1 MQGGGGARSEAGEP
15 MVGQGAIKGGGR
27 GGFDAFQLVRQRQE
41 FGGVI
46 DARTLPRVVDRL
58 AGAEAVPLAWRIAG
72 TADASGRPAVA
83 VAIEGGVPLECQGCL
98 QAFTWP
104 VQQRTL
110 LLLARDEAE
119 LGRLDA
125 LDEHEVVLASA
136 PLDARELVEDELLLT
151 LPFAPRCTRT
161 DCGVQPADAPAERAP
176 SAFAALAG
184 VRAPDAGKRR
194 RGS

>member
-1 MQGGGGARSEAGEP
+1 M
-15 MVGQGAIKGGGR
+15 
-27 GGFDAFQLVRQRQE
+27 
-41 FGGVI
+41 
-46 DARTLPRVVDRL
+46 
-58 AGAEAVPLAWRIAG
+58 
-72 TADASGRPAVA
+72 
-83 VAIEGGVPLECQGCL
+83 AIEGGVPLECQGCL

-161 DCGVQPADAPAERAP
+161 DCGVQPADAPVERAP